1 MDFII
6 LLPTLKG
13 FWTSLFETL
22 IRVTAGIPVPDLSTK
37 VETYLLNLFLL
48 PLLLF
53 LSSSSLSSSSTPLE
67 ENILHCTQQLQRWEA
82 AAFCVPS
89 IAFNPTSS
97 AGVFPAGT
105 HTQSTYVHHT
115 GIHPATQT
123 PGRQSTQINTNSTN
137 SLRRMEVHSTLQI
150 YNKYILII

>member
-13 FWTSLFETL
+13 FWTSSFETL

-37 VETYLLNLFLL
+37 VETYLLHLFLL

-89 IAFNPTSS
+89 PTSS

-105 HTQSTYVHHT
+105 HTQSTYVYHI

-123 PGRQSTQINTNSTN
+123 PGRQSIQINTNSTN
-137 SLRRMEVHSTLQI
+137 SLRRMEVHSTYTQI
-150 YNKYILII
+150 YNKYILIM